1 MDQSYL
7 ARIRAQVVEELSR
20 SASSDQAAHEQPA
33 VMSFYGPYYEAAA
46 VLSTFDSKRLKP
58 VGAGTNE
65 ESVDDVL
72 ADSVLFKDVQRNSC
86 WGLLPEVRQDVL
98 RQLGTREAMQRALA
112 ANPERS
118 SDPLQHMLEAYIR
131 GDAPEVE
138 RQSTVLIRT
147 LAHFSL

>member
-1 MDQSYL
+1 M
-7 ARIRAQVVEELSR
+7 
-20 SASSDQAAHEQPA
+20 
-33 VMSFYGPYYEAAA
+33 
-46 VLSTFDSKRLKP
+46 LSTFDSKRLKP

-118 SDPLQHMLEAYIR
+118 RDPLRRMLEAYIR

-138 RQSTVLIRT
+138 RQSTVLIRAIIYLT
-147 LAHFSL
+147 DPFFSARFSA